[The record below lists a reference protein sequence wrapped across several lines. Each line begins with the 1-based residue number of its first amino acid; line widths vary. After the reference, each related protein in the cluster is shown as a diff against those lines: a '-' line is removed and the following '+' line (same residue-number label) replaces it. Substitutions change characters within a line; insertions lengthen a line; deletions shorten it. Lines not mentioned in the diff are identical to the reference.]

1 MFVVSNL
8 ELCCLILLLNEAPLK
23 KVSKDEV
30 VVLTL
35 DYQAK
40 FNSTLA
46 NIIDLK
52 SDFGRLE
59 PKLSISRSVN
69 SKLYDRVTSRER

>member
-1 MFVVSNL
+1 MFVVRNL
-8 ELCCLILLLNEAPLK
+8 ELCCLIMSLSEALLK
-23 KVSKDEV
+23 KEGKDEV
-30 VVLTL
+30 IVLTL
-35 DYQAK
+35 DCQAK

-52 SDFGRLE
+52 SDFGMLE

-69 SKLYDRVTSRER
+69 SKLYDKVASRER

>member
-8 ELCCLILLLNEAPLK
+8 ELCCLIMSVNEAPLK
-23 KVSKDEV
+23 KVSKDV
-30 VVLTL
+30 VIALTL
-35 DYQAK
+35 HYRAK

-52 SDFGRLE
+52 SDFRRLVL
-59 PKLSISRSVN
+59 KLSISRSVK

>member
-69 SKLYDRVTSRER
+69 SKLYDRVTNRER

>member
-8 ELCCLILLLNEAPLK
+8 ELCCLILLLNEAPFK

>member
-8 ELCCLILLLNEAPLK
+8 ELCCLIMLLTEVPFK
-23 KVSKDEV
+23 KMSKDEV
-30 VVLTL
+30 KSLTL

-46 NIIDLK
+46 NIKD
-52 SDFGRLE
+52 
-59 PKLSISRSVN
+59 
-69 SKLYDRVTSRER
+69 

>member
-1 MFVVSNL
+1 MFVVRNL
-8 ELCCLILLLNEAPLK
+8 ELCCLIMSLSEALLK
-23 KVSKDEV
+23 KEGKDEV
-30 VVLTL
+30 IVLTL

-52 SDFGRLE
+52 SDFGMLE

-69 SKLYDRVTSRER
+69 SKLYDKVASREH

>member
-1 MFVVSNL
+1 MS
-8 ELCCLILLLNEAPLK
+8 LNEAPLK
-23 KVSKDEV
+23 KVGKDEV
-30 VVLTL
+30 IVLTL

-69 SKLYDRVTSRER
+69 SKLFDRVTSREH

>member
-1 MFVVSNL
+1 MFVVRNL
-8 ELCCLILLLNEAPLK
+8 ELCCLIMSLNEALLK
-23 KVSKDEV
+23 KEGKDEV
-30 VVLTL
+30 IVLTL

-52 SDFGRLE
+52 SDFGMLE

-69 SKLYDRVTSRER
+69 SKLYDKVASRER